1 LADLTAMAHQD
12 RPEPD
17 AADADESIAA
27 EIAEHEVGREVAVE
41 QGAAGGHRV
50 QGRLD
55 DAGRVDRR
63 VAVDIVRTP
72 ERRTRKVALS
82 WIAG

>member
-1 LADLTAMAHQD
+1 MADLTAMAHQD

-17 AADADESIAA
+17 AADADECIAA
-27 EIAEHEVGREVAVE
+27 EVAEHEVGREVAVE

-63 VAVDIVRTP
+63 WPSTSS
-72 ERRTRKVALS
+72 ERPNDGPGK
-82 WIAG
+82 